1 MSNFIEEF
9 IKGKKGGNKG
19 IPLGPGL
26 NNITKAINGIQRGM
40 MYGIAAA
47 PKV

>member
-9 IKGKKGGNKG
+9 RKGKKGSNKG

-26 NNITKAINGIQRGM
+26 SNITKSINGLQRGM
-40 MYGIAAA
+40 MYTIAAA

>member
-1 MSNFIEEF
+1 MSNFVEEF
-9 IKGKKGGNKG
+9 YKGKRGSNKG

-26 NNITKAINGIQRGM
+26 VNITKAINGIQRGM